1 MKVLS
6 GEGIKD
12 FALLG
17 IFQIVR
23 GHSIFGHSFL
33 GNNKPFLGMPINT
46 EFLSSYFPKF
56 DRFWGPNSF
65 LGTFLGVLLGNP

>member
-23 GHSIFGHSFL
+23 GQNICSGDTIA
-33 GNNKPFLGMPINT
+33 M
-46 EFLSSYFPKF
+46 
-56 DRFWGPNSF
+56 
-65 LGTFLGVLLGNP
+65 VLLAPWLFLYMQHSRIIQYYAEINLYVKILMCALEVCITYS

>member
-23 GHSIFGHSFL
+23 GHEKRGRPL
-33 GNNKPFLGMPINT
+33 K
-46 EFLSSYFPKF
+46 
-56 DRFWGPNSF
+56 
-65 LGTFLGVLLGNP
+65 

>member
-23 GHSIFGHSFL
+23 GQGGLYFTYCISDSRHYTGCLLLFILSCLSGFLLPSSIA
-33 GNNKPFLGMPINT
+33 
-46 EFLSSYFPKF
+46 SY
-56 DRFWGPNSF
+56 
-65 LGTFLGVLLGNP
+65 VI

>member
-23 GHSIFGHSFL
+23 GQKNVGDRLNSGLPFFVGPLWVHSLRGD
-33 GNNKPFLGMPINT
+33 
-46 EFLSSYFPKF
+46 SYYLNSLAGFY
-56 DRFWGPNSF
+56 DRHHNSF
-65 LGTFLGVLLGNP
+65 E

>member
-23 GHSIFGHSFL
+23 GQFV
-33 GNNKPFLGMPINT
+33 
-46 EFLSSYFPKF
+46 LSRS
-56 DRFWGPNSF
+56 S
-65 LGTFLGVLLGNP
+65 GTYSDK

>member
-23 GHSIFGHSFL
+23 GHLKPPVTEALFFGSYPVE
-33 GNNKPFLGMPINT
+33 G
-46 EFLSSYFPKF
+46 SSRIRYNV
-56 DRFWGPNSF
+56 R
-65 LGTFLGVLLGNP
+65 

>member
-23 GHSIFGHSFL
+23 GQKNVGDRLNSGL
-33 GNNKPFLGMPINT
+33 PF
-46 EFLSSYFPKF
+46 FV
-56 DRFWGPNSF
+56 GPLWVHCGST
-65 LGTFLGVLLGNP
+65 L

>member
-23 GHSIFGHSFL
+23 GQNCFRAKQIILQEVNCFRAKQIIL
-33 GNNKPFLGMPINT
+33 QEVNCLNLKELNKT
-46 EFLSSYFPKF
+46 
-56 DRFWGPNSF
+56 
-65 LGTFLGVLLGNP
+65 

>member
-23 GHSIFGHSFL
+23 GQRDSKNAVFMRLPGISKSDL
-33 GNNKPFLGMPINT
+33 ITK
-46 EFLSSYFPKF
+46 
-56 DRFWGPNSF
+56 
-65 LGTFLGVLLGNP
+65 